1 MFLLERFYL
10 SAVDCHTK
18 LEEKKN
24 MQCDFECVY
33 DRREMQLVQVDDK
46 SENSKRIVNYL
57 WDDLC
62 IYEAA

>member
-1 MFLLERFYL
+1 
-10 SAVDCHTK
+10 
-18 LEEKKN
+18 

-33 DRREMQLVQVDDK
+33 DRRKMQLVQVDDK